1 MEIFI
6 SENLK
11 SYRNKKGNTQDQ
23 LADFLGISKQS
34 VSKWERGE
42 GFPDITL
49 LPYIASYYNVTVD
62 DLLGTGEIQKRAA
75 INEYIE
81 KSSIFKRA
89 GDIAAD
95 LDLWETAYREYP
107 NEIQVMYYLIVAF
120 ANDYKKYAD
129 KIIVL
134 GQKIL
139 NENSYNIYHYTVIQ
153 LLCYTYNTINDKE
166 NAMKYAY
173 MLGSYYS
180 TQDQL
185 LIAILKDEQAVRK
198 CQYNIRD
205 LINLIYRNTCGITEK
220 GKYTPTDSIKAYTF
234 VINVFK
240 LVFEQDDFGSY
251 ADVLSDLHKRIA
263 ECYLNEENII
273 AALDNLEDMLKYS
286 IIVDT
291 QPDIIHTSPMINLI
305 ECNHVNCTKNYLEN
319 ESGLRLKELKNNIF
333 DSLREEPRFI
343 KIISDLEKY
352 ANK

>member
-1 MEIFI
+1 MEIHI

-11 SYRNKKGNTQDQ
+11 QYRNKKGNTQDQ

-42 GFPDITL
+42 GYPDITL

-62 DLLGTGEIQKRAA
+62 KLLGTDEIQKRDA
-75 INEYIE
+75 IE
-81 KSSIFKRA
+81 KYIIKSRALKNA
-89 GDIAAD
+89 GDIVAD
-95 LDLWETAYREYP
+95 LELWETAYKEYP

-153 LLCYTYNTINDKE
+153 LLCYTYNSLNDKD
-166 NAMKYAY
+166 NAMKYAC
-173 MLGSYYS
+173 MLGDYY
-180 TQDQL
+180 TTKDQL
-185 LIAILKDEQAVRK
+185 LVAILKDEQAVRK
-198 CQYNIRD
+198 CQYNIRN
-205 LINLIYRNTCGITEK
+205 LINLIYRNTCIMTMQ
-220 GKYTPTDSIKAYTF
+220 GKYTPADSINAYTF

-240 LVFEQDDFGSY
+240 LVFEHDDFGSY

-263 ECYLNEENII
+263 ECYIDEENII
-273 AALDNLEDMLKYS
+273 TALDNLEEMLKYS

-291 QPDIIHTSPMINLI
+291 HPDIIHTSPMINLI
-305 ECNHVNCTKNYLEN
+305 ECNHVNVTKKQLEN
-319 ESGLRLKELKNNIF
+319 ECGLRLKELKNNIF
-333 DSLREEPRFI
+333 DILHEEPRFV